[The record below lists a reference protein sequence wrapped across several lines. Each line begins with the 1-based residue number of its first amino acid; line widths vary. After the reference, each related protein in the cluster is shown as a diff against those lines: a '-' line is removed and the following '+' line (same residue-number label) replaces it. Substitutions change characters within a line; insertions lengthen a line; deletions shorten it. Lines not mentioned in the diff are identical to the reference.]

1 MKVNFQSDTNIHLVK
16 LSGVLNANQ
25 EQEIGKLFRSLAE
38 QDVNQVIVDLQDVPL
53 IDSRGLVSLISGYKT
68 FGSKA
73 ENFRLA
79 GLNDQ
84 PKLVFELTGFDQ
96 IFQIYD
102 DLPEAMEESEL
113 VVELPPPQAIP
124 VVVAQFAATP
134 LVM

>member
-1 MKVNFQSDTNIHLVK
+1 MNADFQSDTNIHLVK
-16 LSGVLNANQ
+16 LSGVLNTNQ
-25 EQEIGKLFRSLAE
+25 EQQVVELFRRLAE
-38 QDVNQVIVDLQDVPL
+38 QGASQVIVDLQDVPL

-79 GLNDQ
+79 GLHDQ

-96 IFQIYD
+96 IFEIQD
-102 DLPEAMEESEL
+102 ELPEATGQSEL
-113 VVELPPPQAIP
+113 MIELPPPAIP
-124 VVVAQFAATP
+124 VVVPQFAATQ